1 MVIKYGY
8 QSKPDGL
15 TVWSDSDF
23 AGCEKSRKST
33 SAGVA
38 MHGDHVIKTW
48 SSNQSVIA
56 LSSGEAEY
64 YALVKGAS
72 VGLGI
77 KALSGDLGV
86 TYMSPTD
93 VKSDASAAI
102 GIANRV
108 GLGKVR
114 HIEVNQLWLQEK
126 VAKGVINIIKVGTDD
141 NLADALTKAVSA
153 ESMMKHLTGIGAM
166 ICGGR
171 HNLAPKTEY
180 KASHNDN
187 AKK

>member
-1 MVIKYGY
+1 
-8 QSKPDGL
+8 
-15 TVWSDSDF
+15 
-23 AGCEKSRKST
+23 
-33 SAGVA
+33 

-77 KALSGDLGV
+77 KALSSDLGV
-86 TYMSPTD
+86 TYESPID

-108 GLGKVR
+108 GVGKVR

-180 KASHNDN
+180 KASHDDS
-187 AKK
+187 AKE

>member
-1 MVIKYGY
+1 
-8 QSKPDGL
+8 
-15 TVWSDSDF
+15 
-23 AGCEKSRKST
+23 
-33 SAGVA
+33 

-77 KALSGDLGV
+77 KALSSDLGV
-86 TYMSPTD
+86 TYLSPINVNT
-93 VKSDASAAI
+93 DASAAI
-102 GIANRV
+102 GIASRI

-126 VAKGVINIIKVGTDD
+126 VAKGVISIIKVGTDD

-153 ESMMKHLTGIGAM
+153 ESMMKHLAGIGAM
-166 ICGGR
+166 ICAGKY
-171 HNLAPKTEY
+171 NLAPKKEY
-180 KASHNDN
+180 KASHDEDG
-187 AKK
+187 KE